1 MKRKVKEPESLKM
14 LKEAFK
20 VLDCSGDGLIPTEFL
35 KLSFINTVNCSMK
48 EVNQMMEILESDQ
61 DGNIQLDDF
70 HRICIPQF
78 SVSSSCKS
86 EDFSWCC
93 IV

>member
-20 VLDCSGDGLIPTEFL
+20 VFDCSGDGLITREYM
-35 KLSFINTVNCSMK
+35 KLSILNTGDSSSV
-48 EVNQMMEILESDQ
+48 EVDEMLEVLDTDK

-70 HRICIPQF
+70 LTIFIQPD
-78 SVSSSCKS
+78 SSSSCKS
-86 EDFSWCC
+86 ADSSWCC
-93 IV
+93 MQ